1 VQDLVL
7 DNEGNI
13 WVATNKGLYCLFQLY
28 FKNYAVKNDIIRCA
42 IEKNDGK
49 ILFGSLNG
57 VLGLIDPA
65 SSYSISTKNYTPSKY
80 GAAFFYSYGCALK
93 DKVYLPG
100 PGDILAVQGN
110 NSNWLNLPFYDP
122 YMFVNRLNDSLFIAG
137 GPELILLFIQSGKL
151 LKTYNNNSRSYFGQL
166 IYTIPYTDNEN
177 RIWLG
182 GEKGISILKNEESYK
197 KIFNKQLSKIKA
209 MGKDMQN
216 QIWIG
221 SENRLFRSEGDTV
234 KFVRKF
240 NSLITNIFFTRNGFA
255 IFCTM
260 GGIYIFDK
268 DLTHYSFY
276 NHNNGFT
283 GREPFEANLAED
295 SLGNVYLPT
304 LEALVSFNPQQLFT
318 KQSPPKLY
326 IQSLSVSSDN
336 IHWQKTDT
344 LHLNLS
350 HTQKNIRFSYIGLSY
365 SQAQNVRY
373 QYRLLGFQNQWSNPV
388 SEREVTFN
396 NLPPAKY
403 TFQLKASAGTE
414 ETQTDTISLPF
425 EITPAFWQTWWFWT
439 LAIVIMVGCLTWII
453 FTYLKKKQLE
463 NIKRIEREK
472 EMNELRV
479 QSVRLKSIPHFNS
492 NVLAS
497 IEYYMMAKSKEES
510 NQLLTRYSR
519 FTNITLHEIDKANR
533 SLKDEIDY
541 VRLYLELE
549 KLRFGDKFSYSIDV
563 DENTDTEI
571 RIPNM
576 VLHTYA
582 ENAVKHGIRGKNTP
596 GHVSIKATSEKK
608 GVLLSVEDDGIGREE
623 CRRRDPDRE
632 GHGLR
637 ILTRQIELY
646 NQQNAEKIV
655 QTVIDLKDD
664 EGNAAG
670 TRFEMFVP
678 SEYKY
683 L

>member
-1 VQDLVL
+1 MTN
-7 DNEGNI
+7 DNHQNI
-13 WVATNKGLYCLFQLY
+13 WFSGENLLCKIENDSTKIVAQFNGRIRNIY
-28 FKNYAVKNDIIRCA
+28 FTKNDILIVA
-42 IEKNDGK
+42 TTEGIYLSQNNDFNK
-49 ILFGSLNG
+49 FR
-57 VLGLIDPA
+57 
-65 SSYSISTKNYTPSKY
+65 
-80 GAAFFYSYGCALK
+80 FYN
-93 DKVYLPG
+93 
-100 PGDILAVQGN
+100 QGN
-110 NSNWLNLPFYDP
+110 GYTGKEAL
-122 YMFVNRLNDSLFIAG
+122 
-137 GPELILLFIQSGKL
+137 SG
-151 LKTYNNNSRSYFGQL
+151 
-166 IYTIPYTDNEN
+166 
-177 RIWLG
+177 
-182 GEKGISILKNEESYK
+182 
-197 KIFNKQLSKIKA
+197 
-209 MGKDMQN
+209 
-216 QIWIG
+216 
-221 SENRLFRSEGDTV
+221 
-234 KFVRKF
+234 
-240 NSLITNIFFTRNGFA
+240 NI
-255 IFCTM
+255 
-260 GGIYIFDK
+260 
-268 DLTHYSFY
+268 
-276 NHNNGFT
+276 
-283 GREPFEANLAED
+283 AED
-295 SLGNVYLPT
+295 EDGNVYIPSMD
-304 LEALVSFNPQQLFT
+304 ALVSFNPQKLFT
-318 KQSPPKLY
+318 QPIKPRLHIHS
-326 IQSLSVSSDN
+326 IFISSDN
-336 IHWQKTDT
+336 INWHKTDT
-344 LHLNLS
+344 LHLKLS

-388 SEREVTFN
+388 SERQVTFN

-414 ETQTDTISLPF
+414 ETQTDTISLAF

-439 LAIVIMVGCLTWII
+439 FSIVALVGCLVWII
-453 FTYLKKKQLE
+453 YYYLKKKQLE

-549 KLRFGDKFSYSIDV
+549 KLRFGDKLSYSIDV

-596 GHVSIKATSEKK
+596 GHVSIKAASEKN

-623 CRRRDPDRE
+623 SCRRDPDRE

-655 QTVIDLKDD
+655 QSVIDLKDD
-664 EGNAAG
+664 EENAAG

-678 SEYKY
+678 SDYKY